1 MKAKL
6 TGVQF
11 KAFINDEKYWG
22 EHIVDDEVVSINGEI
37 FDQYSDEDIF
47 DRKIAD
53 DDKIIIIEG
62 SIYFEDDGFKYTKK
76 HQDSMVD
83 FGAFAKAWLKKQST
97 LSLVISFS
105 REIEDQV
112 RKSLKEI
119 KGITI
124 SGG

>member
-1 MKAKL
+1 
-6 TGVQF
+6 
-11 KAFINDEKYWG
+11 
-22 EHIVDDEVVSINGEI
+22 
-37 FDQYSDEDIF
+37 
-47 DRKIAD
+47 
-53 DDKIIIIEG
+53 
-62 SIYFEDDGFKYTKK
+62 
-76 HQDSMVD
+76 MVD